1 MYNMSTDVDKEK
13 RSRRFQNDETHI
25 VKQVKI
31 AKSHGIPV
39 KPGEEHKYHKRSGMT
54 CGNSNCVMCGNPRK
68 FWKEPTIQEKNFI
81 QTEQWTDDR
90 IGTSTFDEIL

>member
-1 MYNMSTDVDKEK
+1 MSTDVDKEK